1 MLDERLAQGARLYEP
16 CSLGADIGTDHALLP
31 CYLLRS
37 NICQRMILADVS
49 PKALRHAQEQV
60 DRQGLNDRV
69 ELVCADGL
77 DALTALCGCVS
88 IMGMGGE
95 TIARILTRGQ
105 KKLRGAVLVLS
116 AHTDLPMVRQAIL
129 DIGYHITREELC
141 RAAGRFYVVWR
152 AEAGAAALSDQD
164 VRFGPLLLK
173 TDSPLLADYIRWRAA
188 VLTDKLDGL
197 RSAASPDKSAIASLE
212 EDIRYYKSRLEE

>member
-1 MLDERLAQGARLYEP
+1 MLDERLALAARLYKP

-31 CYLLRS
+31 CYLLRAH
-37 NICQRMILADVS
+37 ICNRMILSDVS
-49 PKALRHAQEQV
+49 PKALCHAQEQV
-60 DRQGLNDRV
+60 DRQCLNDRA

-77 DALTALCGCVS
+77 DALTVPCGCVS
-88 IMGMGGE
+88 VMGMGGE

-105 KKLRGAVLVLS
+105 EKLQGAVLVLS
-116 AHTDLPMVRQAIL
+116 AHTDLPMVRQAIR

-152 AEAGAAALSDQD
+152 AEAGAAALSEQD
-164 VRFGPLLLK
+164 IRFGPLLLK
-173 TDSPLLADYIRWRAA
+173 TDSPLLADYIHWRAA

-197 RSAASPDKSAIASLE
+197 RSAALPDENAIASLE
-212 EDIRYYKSRLEE
+212 EDIRFYKSQLEE